1 MTTERQLGKC
11 YQFHFVTTT
20 YNIPSSFITNT
31 GSLLSLFKDKDEY
44 EMEGID
50 DYTGCVF
57 INYIVSHTYEVDYET
72 AEQDEEIASSDYK
85 TALMAWALGRMYN
98 IYDLVLLARNHVV
111 KLAKLI
117 NPVWRL
123 SMTVDTPLAMKHITG
138 IIHRIDDYTDE
149 VLESTTRQQ
158 ATETLLHVQP
168 PETVGGLW
176 SILQLMQKAQGPAL
190 DRGWRMVNQTAPTL
204 VPELTEYLA
213 SLQEMAQESEQMY
226 PEDDDVVEYSLTPF
240 NHWIPSAQIKCGK
253 VMRAMVGSNN
263 SSQKIGTRN
272 KEKPAPSDKCIFTIS
287 FTYFIRSS

>member
-11 YQFHFVTTT
+11 YQFHFDTTT

-44 EMEGID
+44 EMEDIG
-50 DYTGCVF
+50 DYTGYVF
-57 INYIVSHTYEVDYET
+57 INYIVSQTYEVDYET
-72 AEQDEEIASSDYK
+72 AEQDEEIASSEYK
-85 TALMAWALGRMYN
+85 TALQAWALGRMYN
-98 IYDLVLLARNHVV
+98 IYGLVLLARNHVV

-123 SMTVDTPLAMKHITG
+123 MTTVDTPLAMKHITG

-158 ATETLLHVQP
+158 ATEHLLYLQP

-176 SILQLMQKAQGPAL
+176 AILQLMQKARGPAL
-190 DRGWRMVNQTAPTL
+190 DRGWSLVNQTAPTL

-213 SLQEMAQESEQMY
+213 SLQEMAQESEHAH

-272 KEKPAPSDKCIFTIS
+272 KEKPAPREK
-287 FTYFIRSS
+287 